1 MTWSFSEH
9 RTFRKCPR
17 QWFYRYV
24 FAEARSKDAARREA
38 YVLSKMQSISAWRGQ
53 LVDTVL
59 GTYVVSELNARRV
72 PTLAGALSLAKDLF
86 EKQKEFGLKH
96 RVREDGMVVS
106 QIGISFAAF
115 HQVERGEPISVEEF
129 DRAWHDIETAIRNV
143 WNMAELRS
151 RVRDGKY
158 RVAQRA
164 LQFDHCGAKV
174 KAMPD
179 LIVFFDSAAPL
190 IVDWKVHSFGLRDYA
205 DQLGTYALALCRTNP
220 HADFPP
226 IVRRFRP
233 HEIELCEV
241 QLLLGTVRRHVL
253 SEEDIRET
261 EERIGEGVV
270 SLQLA
275 CDNRAT
281 SDLRAEDF
289 PTAYKEQVCLSCP
302 FRKICW
308 N

>member
-17 QWFYRYV
+17 QWFYRSI
-24 FAEARSKDAARREA
+24 FAESRSADTARREA
-38 YVLSKMQSISAWRGQ
+38 YILSKMQSIAAWRGQ

-59 GTYVVSELNARRV
+59 GSYVITELNAKRS
-72 PTLAGALSLAKDLF
+72 PTRAGALALAKELF

-96 RVREDGMVVS
+96 RVREEGMVVS
-106 QIGISFAAF
+106 HIGNSFAAF
-115 HQVERGEPISVEEF
+115 DKVERGEPIANGEF
-129 DRAWHDIETAIRNV
+129 EHAWDDIEKAIRNV
-143 WNMAELRS
+143 WAMDELRA
-151 RVRDGKY
+151 RLRDGKY

-179 LIVFFDSAAPL
+179 VVVFFNAAAPL

-205 DQLGTYALALCRTNP
+205 DQLGTYALALCRGNP
-220 HADFPP
+220 HTDFP
-226 IVRRFRP
+226 VSSRRVRP
-233 HEIELCEV
+233 HEVELCEV

-253 SEEDIRET
+253 SEDDISLT
-261 EERIGEGVV
+261 EERIGEGIVA
-270 SLQLA
+270 LQLA
-275 CDNRAT
+275 CDGREP
-281 SDLRAEDF
+281 SELRAEDF
-289 PTAYKEQVCLSCP
+289 PTAYKEQSCLSCP

>member
-1 MTWSFSEH
+1 MTWSFSEN

-17 QWFYRYV
+17 QWFYRYI
-24 FAEARSKDAARREA
+24 FAEARSKDTLRREA
-38 YVLSKMQSISAWRGQ
+38 YVMSKMQSIFAWRGQ

-59 GTYVVSELNARRV
+59 GDYVVAELNAKRA
-72 PTLAGALSLAKDLF
+72 PTLAGALALAKELF
-86 EKQKEFGLKH
+86 DKQKDFGLKN

-106 QIGISFAAF
+106 HVGKSFAAF
-115 HQVERGEPISVEEF
+115 DKVERGESIGNEEF
-129 DRAWHDIETAIRNV
+129 DRAWGDIEIAVRNV
-143 WNMAELRS
+143 WKMDELRA
-151 RVRDGKY
+151 RLRDGKY

-164 LQFDHCGAKV
+164 LQFEHCGAKV

-179 LIVFFDSAAPL
+179 VVVFFDVAVPM

-205 DQLGTYALALCRTNP
+205 DQLGTYALALCRANP

-226 IVRRFRP
+226 SSHRFPP
-233 HEIELCEV
+233 HQIELWEV

-253 SEEDIRET
+253 SEEEISET
-261 EERIGEGVV
+261 EERIGEGIVA
-270 SLQLA
+270 LQLA
-275 CDNRAT
+275 CDGKAI
-281 SDLRAEDF
+281 SDLQAEDF
-289 PTAYKEQVCLSCP
+289 PTAYREQACLSCP